1 MEYPLGHLSA
11 GDEAV
16 VCGFAKGAR
25 DYRSRVLAMG
35 LTKGTRF
42 RITRVAPLGDPIEVS
57 LRGFSLSLR
66 RAEADS
72 VLVTR
77 SRKS

>member
-1 MEYPLGHLSA
+1 MEYPLGHLQA

-16 VCGFAKGAR
+16 VSGFAKGAR

-42 RITRVAPLGDPIEVS
+42 RVTRIAPLGDPIEIS

-66 RAEADS
+66 RAEANA
-72 VLVTR
+72 VLVSR
-77 SRKS
+77 SQTS

>member
-1 MEYPLGHLSA
+1 MDFPLGHLNT

-16 VCGFAKGAR
+16 VSGFVHGAR
-25 DYRSRVLAMG
+25 AYRARVLAMG

-42 RITRVAPLGDPIEVS
+42 RVTRVAPLGDPIEIS
-57 LRGFSLSLR
+57 LRGFALSLR
-66 RAEADS
+66 RAEADA

-77 SRKS
+77 SQNQ